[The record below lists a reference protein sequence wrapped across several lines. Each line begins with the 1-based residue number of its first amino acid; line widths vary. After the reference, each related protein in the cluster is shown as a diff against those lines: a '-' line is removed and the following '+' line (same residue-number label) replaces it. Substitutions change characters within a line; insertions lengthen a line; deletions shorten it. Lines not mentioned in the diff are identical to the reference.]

1 MHSDI
6 FVEFSL
12 ILAAT
17 AVIAVIMRLLKQ
29 PLIIGYILTGILVGP
44 SVFNFIQEPELV
56 ESLGKFGIALLLF
69 VVGLGLNYHVVKE
82 VGKASILTGV
92 GQVTFTTL
100 IAYVFV
106 QAIGFS
112 GISALYIAVAMAF
125 SSTIIILKLLND
137 KKEQNKLYGKISI
150 GFLLVQDVLATL
162 ALVIASASG
171 NGSLDVESFVVLL
184 LKAIMLFTGLWILT
198 QIVLK
203 PTAKFLSRSQELLFL
218 FTIAWGF
225 GVGAVFKEVGFSLE
239 IGALVA
245 GISMAGLHYAQDVA
259 SKMRPLRDFFLVV
272 FFIALGATLNLGEVW
287 GVLGPALA
295 LSALV
300 LFGNPIIVMSIM
312 GLLGYTKKNS
322 FKAGLAVA
330 QISEFSIIF
339 VLLGAANGQLE
350 SQVVSLVTVVALITI
365 AISSY
370 MFIYADSLYD
380 FLERY
385 LSLFE
390 RRKVKSE
397 HAPKR
402 AYEAILFGYKKG
414 GHEFVK
420 TFENMKAK
428 IIVVD
433 YDPDVIDTLTERNV
447 DYLYGDANDS
457 ELLEELDV
465 SKLKIV
471 IVTLSDFNTNAYLL
485 QLMNRLNPNC
495 VVICHSDT
503 VDHAAELYTLGASYV
518 MLPHYIGNEKMSAFI
533 KKNGFKKSE
542 YRKFHD
548 KHIDYLRSHFQVD
561 TSSSN

>member
-1 MHSDI
+1 
-6 FVEFSL
+6 
-12 ILAAT
+12 
-17 AVIAVIMRLLKQ
+17 
-29 PLIIGYILTGILVGP
+29 
-44 SVFNFIQEPELV
+44 
-56 ESLGKFGIALLLF
+56 
-69 VVGLGLNYHVVKE
+69 
-82 VGKASILTGV
+82 
-92 GQVTFTTL
+92 
-100 IAYVFV
+100 
-106 QAIGFS
+106 
-112 GISALYIAVAMAF
+112 
-125 SSTIIILKLLND
+125 
-137 KKEQNKLYGKISI
+137 
-150 GFLLVQDVLATL
+150 
-162 ALVIASASG
+162 
-171 NGSLDVESFVVLL
+171 
-184 LKAIMLFTGLWILT
+184 
-198 QIVLK
+198 
-203 PTAKFLSRSQELLFL
+203 
-218 FTIAWGF
+218 
-225 GVGAVFKEVGFSLE
+225 
-239 IGALVA
+239 
-245 GISMAGLHYAQDVA
+245 
-259 SKMRPLRDFFLVV
+259 
-272 FFIALGATLNLGEVW
+272 
-287 GVLGPALA
+287 
-295 LSALV
+295 
-300 LFGNPIIVMSIM
+300 M